1 MATKSPSPSSSTVTI
16 SIQEDSTVKTLH
28 ANAPPTPKT
37 ENKFDALRERL
48 QPLLLYVVSLAQFL
62 DIVNGASVSVALFS
76 IAKDLHFDVGQ
87 MQWIVSAYTLS
98 FAGLL
103 LVAGRI
109 GDLFGHRRVFLTGLA
124 WFSIW
129 SLVVSFARSPVVFS
143 VARAL
148 QGVGAAFTIPTALAL
163 IAITYPA
170 GPARTKALSIFGAFG
185 AMGAVVGILLAGAF
199 LSSIGWEWLF
209 RLTAIISF
217 ALFLIG
223 FISIPSSPPKAT
235 KPVIDY
241 PGAITITASIV
252 LLVYY
257 ISAGVDEGF
266 ADKKTLPM
274 LIVGLILLGVFLYI
288 ETKVS
293 HPIMPFRVWKSRYF
307 PVSFVLTF
315 IGMAQFQGILFYVTL
330 IYQEVYGWNAIKTA
344 VGFIVHSVLAVV
356 VFTVLGRVLPRFP
369 FKPFIVLA
377 FLFRSVTAL
386 MFAFVDEDTSYWA
399 LPFPAL
405 IIHVFG
411 LGFSML
417 PLQVT
422 ALKDAANEDQGVVGA
437 LYSAALQMGAPFGL
451 AIFNVISAAAN
462 GTDPSV
468 TGPVLMTGYKN
479 ALFAVAAFGGV
490 AFLVALVFVPYDKP
504 SLPKKPANDDVEA
517 NVAEVKEEVVEVGV
531 PVTNDSE
538 LEQATVTKMEGELLS
553 KELQA
558 AKKIGA

>member
-1 MATKSPSPSSSTVTI
+1 MASKSPSPSSSAVTI
-16 SIQEDSTVKTLH
+16 SIQEDSTAKVPH
-28 ANAPPTPKT
+28 ADTSLEPNTSH
-37 ENKFDALRERL
+37 KFDELREKLR
-48 QPLLLYVVSLAQFL
+48 PLLLYVVSLAQFL

-76 IAKDLHFDVGQ
+76 IAKDLRFDVGQ
-87 MQWIVSAYTLS
+87 MQWIVSTYALS

-124 WFSIW
+124 WFSTW
-129 SLVVSFARSPVVFS
+129 SLVVSFARSPIVFS
-143 VARAL
+143 IARAL

-185 AMGAVVGILLAGAF
+185 AMGAIVGILLAGAF
-199 LSSIGWEWLF
+199 ISSIGWEWLF
-209 RLTAIISF
+209 RLTAIIGF
-217 ALFLIG
+217 VLFFIG
-223 FISIPSSPPKAT
+223 FISIPSSVPKAT

-266 ADKKTLPM
+266 ADKKTLPT
-274 LIVGLILLGVFLYI
+274 LIAGLLLLGLFLYT

-293 HPIMPFRVWKSRYF
+293 NPIMPFRVWKSRYF

-330 IYQEVYGWNAIKTA
+330 IFQEVYGWNAIKTA
-344 VGFIVHSVLAVV
+344 VGFLVHSVLAVV

-369 FKPFIVLA
+369 FKPFIVMA
-377 FLFRSVTAL
+377 FIFRSATAV
-386 MFAFVDEDTSYWA
+386 MFAFVDKDTSYWA

-422 ALKDAANEDQGVVGA
+422 ALKDAANEDQGIVGA

-451 AIFNVISAAAN
+451 AIFNIISAATN

-468 TGPVLMTGYKN
+468 TGPVLMAGYKH

-490 AFLVALVFVPYDKP
+490 ALIVALIFVPYDKP
-504 SLPKKPANDDVEA
+504 SLAKKTASDDIEA
-517 NVAEVKEEVVEVGV
+517 NAAEAKEEVVEVGV
-531 PVTNDSE
+531 PAMDDSD
-538 LEQATVTKMEGELLS
+538 LEQTTVTAAEGDQLS
-553 KELQA
+553 KELKA
-558 AKKIGA
+558 SYKTDA

>member
-1 MATKSPSPSSSTVTI
+1 MATKQPSPPSSTVTV
-16 SIQEDSTVKTLH
+16 SIKDDSTIEVPIIDSPTEAKATTKLH
-28 ANAPPTPKT
+28 
-37 ENKFDALRERL
+37 ELQEKFR
-48 QPLLLYVVSLAQFL
+48 PLLLYVVSLAQFM

-76 IAKDLHFDVGQ
+76 IAKDLEFDVGQ
-87 MQWIVSAYTLS
+87 MPWIVSAYTLA

-109 GDLFGHRRVFLTGLA
+109 GDLFGHRRVFLSGLA
-124 WFSIW
+124 WFSTW
-129 SLVVSFARSPVVFS
+129 SLIVSFSRTPVIFS
-143 VARAL
+143 IARAL
-148 QGVGAAFTIPTALAL
+148 QGMGAAFTIPTALAL
-163 IAITYPA
+163 IATTYPA

-209 RLTAIISF
+209 RLTAIIGF
-217 ALFLIG
+217 VLLALG
-223 FISIPSSPPKAT
+223 FISIPSVTPKN

-241 PGAITITASIV
+241 LGATTITASIV

-257 ISAGVDEGF
+257 ISAGVEEGF
-266 ADKKTLPM
+266 ADKKTLPT
-274 LIVGLILLGVFLYI
+274 LIVGLVLLGVFLYI
-288 ETKVS
+288 ETKAS
-293 HPIMPFRVWKSRYF
+293 NPIMPFRVWKSRYF

-330 IYQEVYGWNAIKTA
+330 IFQSVYGWSPIKTA
-344 VGFIVHSVLAVV
+344 VGFLVHSLLAVV
-356 VFTVLGRVLPRFP
+356 VFTVLGRILPRLP
-369 FKPFIVLA
+369 FKPFIVIA
-377 FLFRSVTAL
+377 FLLRSATAL
-386 MFAFVDEDTSYWA
+386 MFAFVTEETSYFA

-422 ALKDAANEDQGVVGA
+422 ALKDAANEDQGIVGA

-451 AIFNVISAAAN
+451 AIFNVISSATN

-468 TGPVLMTGYKN
+468 TGPVLMAGYKH

-490 AFLVALVFVPYDKP
+490 AFLVAAFFIPYEKP
-504 SLPKKPANDDVEA
+504 SLPKKPASDDIEA
-517 NVAEVKEEVVEVGV
+517 NVKETEEEVVEVGI
-531 PVTNDSE
+531 PVTDDSD
-538 LEQATVTKMEGELLS
+538 LNQATVVVADGKQLIKALEE
-553 KELQA
+553 
-558 AKKIGA
+558 AKKTTA